1 MRILGL
7 AVMVAAAGLLATA
20 ATAQNTFINIGT
32 AGLGGGFYPAGG
44 AICNMVN
51 KTRDEYDHSLRC
63 TVESTAGSLA
73 NLRSVASGD
82 LAFAIS
88 NPEWQYAAYNGTM
101 EFEGEKIE
109 NLRHL
114 MAIHSDAWH
123 MVVRADAGIESFEDL
138 RGKVVN
144 TGNVGSGTEA
154 TVYLLLEEYGIDPA
168 TDFKQDAKLT
178 SREQAQALC
187 DGKIDAYLFS
197 SGLPSPS
204 VTEAISVC
212 DAKLLPW
219 RDEVIEGFLAKYP
232 YFSPFTIPGGTYEGY
247 DEDIPTWGIQSTIV
261 TTDEMSD
268 ETAYIIVKSVFENF
282 EEYVAQ
288 TPVFTGL
295 TREDAAL
302 NGRTAPYHDGALRYF
317 KEVGLVD

>member
-1 MRILGL
+1 MLKFGTAAL
-7 AVMVAAAGLLATA
+7 AAAIGLYASA
-20 ATAQNTFINIGT
+20 ASAQNTFVNIGT

-51 KTRDEYDHSLRC
+51 KTRSEYGHKLRC
-63 TVESTAGSLA
+63 TVEATAGSLA

-82 LAFAIS
+82 LAFAIA

-101 EFEGEKIE
+101 AFEGQKME

-123 MVVRADAGIESFEDL
+123 MVVRADAGIETFEDL
-138 RGKVVN
+138 KGKIVN

-154 TVYLLLEEYGIDPA
+154 TVYLLLKEYGIDPK

-212 DAKLLPW
+212 GAKVLPW
-219 RDEVIEGFLAKYP
+219 RDSTIEAFLAKYP

-247 DEDIPTWGIQSTIV
+247 PDDLETWGIQSTIV
-261 TTDEMSD
+261 ATTDMPD

-282 EEYVAQ
+282 DEYVKQ

-295 TREDAAL
+295 QREDAAK
-302 NGRTAPYHDGALRYF
+302 NGRTAPYHDGALKYF